1 LFNNFLEEYM
11 GGLRFDLENQLSV
24 AQAFT
29 GAATVST
36 HSYKKQTAAQDIS
49 IGRRMALLVMPT
61 VAAGSGSTHTL
72 EVIQADN
79 AALSSGVEVLSSVS
93 VAAADLQVGDQIEIP
108 IPQGVMDKMYLGFRN
123 TATGGTTTVTLDVYL
138 VPQDEIA
145 KYKSFP
151 KVNDAEV

>member
-1 LFNNFLEEYM
+1 M
-11 GGLRFDLENQLSV
+11 RFDIENQLSV

-36 HSYKKQTAAQDIS
+36 HSYKKQSAAQDLS

-61 VAAGSGSTHTL
+61 VSAGAGSTHTL
-72 EVIQADN
+72 EVIQATD
-79 AALSSGVEVLSSVS
+79 AALTAGVEVLSAVT
-93 VAAADLQVGDQIEIP
+93 VLAADLIVGKEIEVP
-108 IPQGVMDKMYLGFRN
+108 IPQGTMDKQYIGFRN

-145 KYKSFP
+145 QYKSFT
-151 KVNDAEV
+151 KINDALV

>member
-1 LFNNFLEEYM
+1 M
-11 GGLRFDLENQLSV
+11 RFDKENQLSV

-29 GAATVST
+29 GSATVST
-36 HSYKKQTAAQDIS
+36 NSYKKQSAAQDIS

-61 VAAGSGSTHTL
+61 VAAGAGSTHTL
-72 EVIQADN
+72 EVIEATD
-79 AALSSGVEVLSSVS
+79 AALTTSVS
-93 VAAADLQVGDQIEIP
+93 VLGSVSVLAANLTLGDEIEIP
-108 IPQGVMDKMYLGFRN
+108 IPQGVMSKQYIGFRN

-151 KVNDAEV
+151 KVNDAAV